1 MFGRSWRKVIKE
13 TTSFMMMTYVAEPN
27 GLGEGKYLGPVFV
40 TVMMRLS
47 SALALTVALNCRHWK
62 TDKQILQN
70 V

>member
-1 MFGRSWRKVIKE
+1 MTKGNKKNHVI
-13 TTSFMMMTYVAEPN
+13 YDDAEPN